1 MKVKPLSILQSPLK
15 LQSLQMQDV
24 KGLCQLCP
32 ANLLPDAVSLF
43 AEIETYINC
52 LNETSEKPT
61 NITEAAAEI
70 FDQRRVF
77 PLTNRAYALAMT
89 SPISVAKNE
98 RTFSLL
104 KVVKNVIG
112 SRTQDFRL
120 NSLMLLH
127 CERDLLDQI
136 YLQQIALQWA
146 DQRKR
151 RMAIN

>member
-1 MKVKPLSILQSPLK
+1 MSILQPPLK
-15 LQSLQMQDV
+15 LQSLQIQDV
-24 KGLCQLCP
+24 EGLCQLCP
-32 ANLLPDAVSLF
+32 ATLLPDAGSLF

-52 LNETSEKPT
+52 LDETSEKPK

-77 PLTNRAYALAMT
+77 PLTNRAYALALT

-98 RTFSLL
+98 RTFSRL
-104 KVVKNVIG
+104 KVVKNLLR
-112 SRTQDFRL
+112 SRTKDCRL

-136 YLQQIALQWA
+136 DLQQIALQWA
-146 DQRKR
+146 NQRKR
-151 RMAIN
+151 RIAFN